1 MTAPIEE
8 QLRTFFEEQPENV
21 IAAYLF
27 GSRARGSAGN
37 RSDADVAV
45 LFAQDPPRTFEGL
58 SLGLEA
64 ELERF
69 LELPVQ
75 VVTLNHAYADL
86 IHRVLRDGLLLLDRD
101 PSRRIQFEVR
111 ARNEYFDLQP
121 ILCRYRKQEQRRE
134 ASRLD

>member
-37 RSDADVAV
+37 RSDADVAI

-58 SLGLEA
+58 PLGLEA
-64 ELERF
+64 ELERR
-69 LELPVQ
+69 LGLPVQ

-121 ILCRYRKQEQRRE
+121 ILRRYRKQEQGRE
-134 ASRLD
+134 ANRLD